1 MASPESTAVALARIV
16 FLLRE
21 HPDAKRDLQTAFETL
36 IDAFGTDGHEFGVRR
51 DNFLMNGSRLN
62 LTDPALKALHSLFW
76 AHGVGDLVMPAG
88 TTPATLASLV
98 RTLAA
103 PPPSHSDI
111 AVFKSRLEGL
121 GVTTLRVS
129 PPPVT
134 GKIQGLVLNENELR
148 AGIPRTAPP
157 AIPKGQKAPEES
169 DDVALTGLGK
179 DAVSEEKFGMMHFM
193 TLELPTAGRLDDL
206 TAELDR
212 KSGGSASSEFLAQIL
227 AAGEK
232 AAANGAW
239 LDVLRAGVSLVRHEE
254 EQRDDEMR
262 RGFGVA
268 LRRLMPRPVLE
279 HIAKLAYPTATR
291 NDAIVV
297 LRRMGAESTELLLE
311 LLIAA
316 RSPGERRAYFNALSH
331 MTEGTKLL
339 IHMLTHDEWFV
350 IRNVAE
356 LCGEMKL
363 EDAVL
368 PLARQAN
375 HEDERVR
382 RAAVG
387 ALARIGT
394 PGTVEPL
401 RKALADP
408 SAQVRL
414 QAVAGVD
421 SRRARGLVGSLIK
434 RLDEESVDDVKRE
447 ILLALG
453 RVASA
458 EALQVVAKAAEPGGR
473 LLKRKPTAY
482 RLAAVEALRLAGPSA
497 TNQLKLLLDDEDH
510 EVQAAARKALANL
523 W

>member
-1 MASPESTAVALARIV
+1 M
-16 FLLRE
+16 FLLRDNPE
-21 HPDAKRDLQTAFETL
+21 ARRDLQAAFENL
-36 IDAFGTDGHEFGVRR
+36 IDTFGTEAHEFGIRR
-51 DNFLMNGSRLN
+51 DSFLMDGTRLDLN
-62 LTDPALKALHSLFW
+62 EPAVKALHGLYW

-88 TTPATLASLV
+88 ATPGLLASLV

-103 PPPSHSDI
+103 PPPSHSDV
-111 AVFKSRLEGL
+111 AVFRSRLEGL

-129 PPPVT
+129 APPVT
-134 GKIQGLVLNENELR
+134 GKIQGLVLNEKELR
-148 AGIPRTAPP
+148 AAIPRTAPP
-157 AIPKGQKAPEES
+157 AIPKGQKAAEES

-212 KSGGSASSEFLAQIL
+212 QSGGSASGEFLVQIL

-254 EQRDDEMR
+254 EQRDDETR

-311 LLIAA
+311 LLISA

-339 IHMLTHDEWFV
+339 VHMLTHDEWYV

-356 LCGEMKL
+356 LVGEMKL

-368 PLARQAN
+368 PLARQMN

-382 RAAVG
+382 RAVVG

-434 RLDEESVDDVKRE
+434 RLDDESVDDVRRE

-458 EALQVVAKAAEPGGR
+458 ESLQVVAKAAEPGGR
-473 LLKRKPTAY
+473 VLKRKPTAF
-482 RLAAVEALRLAGPSA
+482 RLAAVEAFRLAGPSA
-497 TNQLKLLLDDEDH
+497 ANQLKALLNDDDA
-510 EVQAAARKALANL
+510 EVSAAARKALANL